1 MTSPEDNNTNST
13 GLIVGQEPCAPA
25 GCLDTIKQFLSR
37 HRWLLIVAL
46 VTLAIRTCYLY
57 ELSLHFGFRVPMV
70 DEKWHWE
77 WANNILNHS
86 FWGEGAYFR
95 APLYPYLLAFLAWIT
110 GGSIFFSK
118 LLQSLFASG
127 TAIFVYLMANKLF
140 NRTTAI
146 VAGLAYACYGTLVF
160 YETMFLIPALFLFL
174 LTWGMYRM
182 INCPEST
189 SMRTWLVTGL
199 IFGLAAIARPN
210 VLLLV
215 PFLMFWQF
223 LRSSGGSSLV
233 TRLKL
238 PAMLMVGTLA
248 AVAPVTVRNLIVTG
262 DPILIS
268 SQGGINLHLGNNEVA
283 DGLTMI
289 MPEVELDES
298 VSWRQF
304 GVVTRVAAEREAGR
318 EMSEAELSAFWTK
331 KAVSFIVSNPGKF
344 ASLVWKKSVYLVC
357 GFENS
362 DNTDIYYQR
371 TKSRLFSFLLWN
383 LDDWLYFPFGLLL
396 PLALVGIYVHR
407 NRRRDLAPLYLFVL
421 AYIPTIVLFLVTAR
435 HRLPLVP
442 FLIIMAA
449 AGLVKL
455 VHARRGRS
463 GREWITIGLIFLVS
477 VFIINRTYYDLG
489 SDNMFQIHFNN
500 GLRYES
506 TGDYVSAEK
515 EYLLAD
521 QDYPFSATLINNLA
535 YTQFRQGKHS
545 EADRN
550 YRRGLQI
557 DPSYAPLYNNLGLL
571 VANKGEPDSALYLL
585 QTALNKYDTA
595 VTTPNDLCQVW
606 LNIAD
611 VQEDLGELDSAAAAY
626 HKALTITPE
635 YAKPYKQG
643 AAFFARYGGHHIMDS
658 LFKVGRHFED
668 LNATDYFN
676 WGLSYIQRKR
686 YTDGVSKMLMALK
699 ENQRMH
705 QAWYCIGLA
714 YYEAREP
721 RDSVYQFLDR
731 CLEIDSSFQQALD
744 LRELLEKRGY

>member
-1 MTSPEDNNTNST
+1 MTSPEDNNTVST
-13 GLIVGQEPCAPA
+13 R
-25 GCLDTIKQFLSR
+25 LDSIKQFLSR

-46 VTLAIRTCYLY
+46 ATFAIRASYLY
-57 ELSLHFGFRVPMV
+57 ELSLHFGFRVPIV

-77 WANNILNHS
+77 WANNILNDS

-95 APLYPYLLAFLAWIT
+95 APLYPYLLAFLSWIT

-118 LLQSLFASG
+118 LLQSLFACG

-174 LTWGMYRM
+174 LTWGMYRL
-182 INCPEST
+182 ISRSEST
-189 SMRTWLVTGL
+189 LMRTWLVTGL

-210 VLLLV
+210 VLLVV
-215 PFLMFWQF
+215 PLLMIWQF
-223 LRSSGGSSLV
+223 LRSSSASSLV
-233 TRLKL
+233 TRLKF
-238 PAMLMVGTLA
+238 PVVLMVGVLM
-248 AVAPVTVRNLIVTG
+248 AVVPVTVRNAIVTG
-262 DPILIS
+262 DFMLIS
-268 SQGGINLHLGNNEVA
+268 SQGGINLHLGNNAYA

-344 ASLVWKKSVYLVC
+344 LSLVWKKSVYLVC

-371 TKSRLFSFLLWN
+371 TKSRLLSLLLWN

-396 PLALVGIYVHR
+396 PLALMGIYVHR
-407 NRRRDLAPLYLFVL
+407 DRRRDLAPLYFFVL
-421 AYIPTIVLFLVTAR
+421 AYSPTIVLFLVTAR
-435 HRLPLVP
+435 HRLPLIP
-442 FLIIMAA
+442 FLIILAA
-449 AGLVKL
+449 AGVVKL

-463 GREWITIGLIFLVS
+463 GREWIIIGLVFLVS
-477 VFIINRTYYDLG
+477 VFVLNRTYYDLG
-489 SDNMFQIHFNN
+489 SDNKFQIHFNN

-521 QDYPFSATLINNLA
+521 QNYPFSATLLNNLA
-535 YTQFRQGKHS
+535 YSQFMLGRNE
-545 EADRN
+545 EADRS

-557 DPSYAPLYNNLGLL
+557 DPAYAPLYSNLGLL
-571 VANKGEPDSALYLL
+571 VADKGEPDSALCLL
-585 QTALNKYDTA
+585 RTALNKYDTA
-595 VTTPNDLCQVW
+595 VTTPNDLVQVW

-626 HKALTITPE
+626 HTAMTIAPE

-658 LFKVGRHFED
+658 LYKVGRHFED
-668 LNATDYFN
+668 LTAIDYFN
-676 WGLSYIQRKR
+676 WGLSFIQRKR
-686 YTDGVSKMLMALK
+686 YTDGISKMMMALK
-699 ENQRMH
+699 ENQNMH

-744 LRELLEKRGY
+744 LKALLEERGY